1 MKPHKM
7 QLKLENISVHFVG
20 LTEPVLSIPHLVIAS
35 GEQVA
40 ITGASGSGKSTFINC
55 ITGLERAQNGKIS
68 WNNCDFSTMREAQI
82 DRWRG
87 ENIGLIM
94 QDFHMFA
101 GLSALDNILLPLKL
115 SGKVTAVA
123 RLRAHEL
130 LERTGLKRPDQ
141 HIDLM
146 SRGEM
151 QRVAIARALLRKPAI
166 IIADEPTA
174 SLDKSSGAEVAT
186 LILELATQEHCT
198 TIIVSHDERLT
209 SRLQRRIELTS
220 GRVTDD
226 NSRESALS

>member
-1 MKPHKM
+1 M
-7 QLKLENISVHFVG
+7 QLQIEALSVQFSG
-20 LTEPVLSIPHLVIAS
+20 LAEPVLSIPHLVIAA

-40 ITGASGSGKSTFINC
+40 ITGASGSGKSTFINS
-55 ITGLERAQNGKIS
+55 ITGLERVQNGKIR
-68 WNNCDFSTMREAQI
+68 WDDFDLATMREAQI

-87 ENIGLIM
+87 QNIGLIM
-94 QDFHMFA
+94 QDFHLFA
-101 GLSALDNILLPLKL
+101 GLSAFNNILLPLKL
-115 SGKVTAVA
+115 SGKVTAAA
-123 RLRAHEL
+123 RDRAHEL
-130 LERTGLKRPDQ
+130 LKRTGLTRPDQ

-151 QRVAIARALLRKPAI
+151 QRVAIARALLQKPAI

-186 LILELATQEHCT
+186 LILELATHENCT

-220 GRVTDD
+220 GRISSD
-226 NSRESALS
+226 NLSESLTS

>member
-1 MKPHKM
+1 M
-7 QLKLENISVHFVG
+7 QLQIEALSVQFSG
-20 LTEPVLSIPHLVIAS
+20 LAEPVLSIPHLVIAA

-40 ITGASGSGKSTFINC
+40 ITGASGSGKSTFINS
-55 ITGLERAQNGKIS
+55 ITGLERVQNGKIR
-68 WNNCDFSTMREAQI
+68 WNDFDLATMREAQI

-87 ENIGLIM
+87 QNIGLIM
-94 QDFHMFA
+94 QDFHLFA
-101 GLSALDNILLPLKL
+101 GLSALNNILLPLKL
-115 SGKVTAVA
+115 SGEVTAAA
-123 RLRAHEL
+123 RDRAHEL
-130 LERTGLKRPDQ
+130 LKRTGLTRPDQ

-151 QRVAIARALLRKPAI
+151 QRVAIARALLQKPAI

-186 LILELATQEHCT
+186 LILELATQENCT

-220 GRVTDD
+220 GRISSD
-226 NSRESALS
+226 NLSESLTS

>member
-1 MKPHKM
+1 M
-7 QLKLENISVHFVG
+7 QLQIEALSVQFSG
-20 LTEPVLSIPHLVIAS
+20 LAEPVLSIPHLVIAA

-40 ITGASGSGKSTFINC
+40 ITGASGSGKSTFINS
-55 ITGLERAQNGKIS
+55 ITGLERVQNGKIR
-68 WNNCDFSTMREAQI
+68 WDDFDLATMREAQI

-87 ENIGLIM
+87 QNIGLIM
-94 QDFHMFA
+94 QDFHLFA

-115 SGKVTAVA
+115 SGKVTAAA
-123 RLRAHEL
+123 RDRAHEL
-130 LERTGLKRPDQ
+130 LKRTGLPRPDQ

-151 QRVAIARALLRKPAI
+151 QRVAIARALLQKPAI

-186 LILELATQEHCT
+186 LILELATQESCT

-220 GRVTDD
+220 GRISSD
-226 NSRESALS
+226 NLSESLTS